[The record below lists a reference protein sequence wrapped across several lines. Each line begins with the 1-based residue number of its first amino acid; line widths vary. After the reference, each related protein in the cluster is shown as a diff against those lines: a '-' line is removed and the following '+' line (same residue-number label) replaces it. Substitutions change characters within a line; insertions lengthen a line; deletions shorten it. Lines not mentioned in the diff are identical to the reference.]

1 MPKATIRDINLDGK
15 KVLVRVD
22 YNVPLKDRKIT
33 DDTRIRETIPT
44 INYLLGKKAKIILI
58 SHLGRPKGITPELR
72 LDPLAL
78 RLSEILRKPVK
89 KLDDCI
95 GDEVEKYIENMRIEE
110 IVLLE
115 NIRFYPQEEKN
126 DLEFAKKLARLGEVY
141 VNDAF
146 GCAHRAHASTF
157 GIANFLPAVA
167 GFLME
172 KELKFLGMILEN
184 PARPFVTILGGAK
197 VADKIKVIEN
207 LLKKVDALLIGG
219 GMAYTF
225 LNAEGFEI
233 GKSLLDEKIS
243 LACEILKEV
252 KQRNIKFKL
261 PLDTVITEKLEEGY
275 PSELVSIDR
284 IPKNMIGADI
294 GPKTI
299 AEFSEILKTAQTI
312 FWNGPLGVFE
322 MPSFSK
328 GTEEIAKIIS
338 TLSATT
344 IVGGGDSVFSIK
356 KLGLSDKFTHISTG
370 GGASLEFL
378 EGEKLPGVE
387 VLKDLA
393 EIRKI

>member
-22 YNVPLKDRKIT
+22 YNVPLKDKKIS

-58 SHLGRPKGITPELR
+58 SHLGRPKGITSELR
-72 LDPLAL
+72 LDSVAL
-78 RLSEILRKPVK
+78 KLSEVLRKPVK

-95 GDEVEKYIENMRIEE
+95 GDEVEKYIENMRLEE

-126 DLEFAKKLARLGEVY
+126 DLEFAKKLARLGEIY

-146 GCAHRAHASTF
+146 GCAHRAHASTS

-172 KELKFLGMILEN
+172 KELKFLGMLLEN
-184 PARPFVTILGGAK
+184 PARPFVTVLGGAK
-197 VADKIKVIEN
+197 VSDKIKVIES

-225 LNAEGFEI
+225 LKAEGFEI

-243 LACEILKEV
+243 LAQEILKEV

-275 PSELVSIDR
+275 PSELVSVDR

-312 FWNGPLGVFE
+312 FWNGPLGIFE
-322 MPSFSK
+322 MSSFAK

-344 IVGGGDSVFSIK
+344 IVGGGDSVSSIK
-356 KLGLSDKFTHISTG
+356 ELGLSDKFTHISTG

-378 EGEKLPGVE
+378 EGGKLPGVE
-387 VLKDLA
+387 ALKDLA